1 MIRQLLAVT
10 LAVLALAGCSR
21 DVTDGD
27 RAAEG
32 VWVEREVSFDANGL
46 TVYGTYR
53 HLSGR
58 GAGPAALL
66 ISESGQT
73 DRNGD
78 NNVAGPVGNMRQLA
92 EYLSGHGVSTLRYD
106 KVGTGATG
114 LGPFADRPADIGS
127 AVYTDGARA
136 AVRFLADQADTD
148 AGRISVYA
156 LGEGT
161 IHAMSLADD
170 TSAGAPRIHS
180 LGLLAPLP
188 ARYLDLITGR
198 VSADVAAAVRAGSK
212 TPEQGAA
219 VIAAWR
225 AAVEQT
231 RATGTVTADLPD
243 GLGGILSPGNAK
255 AVLSSDAIDPV
266 ELAARIPAGTPVL
279 LTCSDSDAQAPCSAM
294 QPLVSA
300 LAPTALEFV
309 ELSGVNHVLRDD
321 PTDNVA
327 NYATMA
333 PFSAQ
338 VTAALDAFVTE

>member
-1 MIRQLLAVT
+1 MIRQLLVVA

-21 DVTDGD
+21 DGAGGD

-53 HLSGR
+53 HLGGR

-78 NNVAGPVGNMRQLA
+78 NNVAGAVGNMRQLA
-92 EYLSGHGVSTLRYD
+92 EYLSGHGISTLRYD

-148 AGRISVYA
+148 ADRISVYA

-161 IHAMSLADD
+161 IHAMSLAGDP
-170 TSAGAPRIHS
+170 SAGAPRIHS

-198 VSADVAAAVRAGSK
+198 VNADAAAAIRAGSK

-231 RATGTVTADLPD
+231 RATGVAPGDLPD
-243 GLGGILSPGNAK
+243 GLGAILSPGNAQV
-255 AVLSSDAIDPV
+255 VLSTDAIDPV

-338 VTAALDAFVTE
+338 VTAALEMFVTE